1 MKRSL
6 NNTERN
12 VAKWRQKRRNYSY
25 CKTGCLQRCKYVM
38 ESGVELKMHQPE
50 ELLDKV
56 RQRITSLRNT
66 SEAMKIQYVNQEIS
80 ASVICQREE

>member
-1 MKRSL
+1 
-6 NNTERN
+6 
-12 VAKWRQKRRNYSY
+12 
-25 CKTGCLQRCKYVM
+25 M

-80 ASVICQREE
+80 ASVICHREE

>member
-12 VAKWRQKRRNYSY
+12 VAKWRQKRRNYSC
-25 CKTGCLQRCKYVM
+25 CKIGCLQRCKYVM
-38 ESGVELKMHQPE
+38 ESRVELKMHQPE

-80 ASVICQREE
+80 ASVICHREE